1 MSEEQVQQV
10 AGEGIDNDVGIGLQ
24 DIANAVRV
32 IDIATERGAI
42 RGAELSSVGA
52 VRDRLA
58 AFIDSNNPQPAP
70 EGGDAEPPAVEG
82 EEEAEVV
89 DVDIEEPTE

>member
-1 MSEEQVQQV
+1 MSEEQQV

-24 DIANAVRV
+24 DIANAVRI
-32 IDIATERGAI
+32 IDIVTERGSFK
-42 RGAELSSVGA
+42 GAELSSVGG

-58 AFIDSNNPQPAP
+58 AFIDANNPSP
-70 EGGDAEPPAVEG
+70 EEGVEAEPPLAEG

-89 DVDIEEPTE
+89 DVDIEEPAE